1 MDKAGQDRPP
11 QHELPLHRPNFIGL
25 SALRL
30 RLGTFG
36 RMTLR
41 AVDLRKE
48 PVEAVL
54 DHVKRSLGVCVDQE
68 TVVRKRR
75 SVGARTDRNTW
86 VRIERRGLDRIGVQG
101 GDGTA
106 SAEALHGI
114 AKPAWLAG
122 VAWRD
127 EREPVVWRA
136 DETELLPAAP
146 VGSAVVTKEPW
157 LSEEWW
163 TAMNASLDALAAQ
176 HTNRIATP
184 DTETLTQELV
194 TATIHSV
201 FSGVDTEVVDW
212 SPAHADF
219 NWANVTASVFCVFDW
234 EDWGMAPRG
243 LDAANLWGAS
253 LAVPALADRVRRER
267 RDDLESRDGK
277 LMTLFVAAKILG
289 PYADPGDPRLGAARE
304 TAERVVKELQA
315 G

>member
-1 MDKAGQDRPP
+1 
-11 QHELPLHRPNFIGL
+11 
-25 SALRL
+25 
-30 RLGTFG
+30 
-36 RMTLR
+36 MTLR
-41 AVDLRKE
+41 SVDLRKE

-54 DHVKRSLGVCVDQE
+54 DRVERSLGVRLDHE

-75 SVGARTDRNTW
+75 SVGAGTDRGTW

-106 SAEALHGI
+106 SAEALLGI

-127 EREPVVWRA
+127 ETEPVMWRA
-136 DETELLPAAP
+136 DETELLPGAP
-146 VGSAVVTKEPW
+146 VGSAVVTVDPR
-157 LSEEWW
+157 LTEEWW
-163 TAMNASLDALAAQ
+163 AAMNASLDALAAQ

-194 TATIHSV
+194 TGTIHSV
-201 FSGVDTEVVDW
+201 FPGIDTAVAEW
-212 SPAHADF
+212 RPAHADF
-219 NWANVTASVFCVFDW
+219 NWANMTAPVFCVFDW
-234 EDWGMAPRG
+234 EDWGMAPCG

-253 LAVPALADRVRRER
+253 LAVPALADRVRSER

-277 LMTLFVAAKILG
+277 LMTLFIAAKILG
-289 PYADPGDPRLGAARE
+289 PYADPDDPRLGAARE

>member
-1 MDKAGQDRPP
+1 
-11 QHELPLHRPNFIGL
+11 
-25 SALRL
+25 
-30 RLGTFG
+30 
-36 RMTLR
+36 MTLR
-41 AVDLRKE
+41 SVDLRKE

-54 DHVKRSLGVCVDQE
+54 DRVERSLRVRLDHE

-75 SVGARTDRNTW
+75 SVGARTDRATW

-106 SAEALHGI
+106 SAEALRGI

-127 EREPVVWRA
+127 EAEPVMWRA
-136 DETELLPAAP
+136 DETGLLPGAP
-146 VGSAVVTKEPW
+146 VGSAVVTEDPQ

-163 TAMNASLDALAAQ
+163 ASLNASLDALAAQ

-194 TATIHSV
+194 TGTVHGV
-201 FSGVDTEVVDW
+201 FPGVDTAVVDW
-212 SPAHADF
+212 RPAHADL
-219 NWANVTASVFCVFDW
+219 NWANMTAPVFCVFDW

-253 LAVPALADRVRRER
+253 LAVPALADRVRGER
-267 RDDLESRDGK
+267 RNDLESRDGK

-289 PYADPGDPRLGAARE
+289 PYADPDDPRLVPARK
-304 TAERVVKELQA
+304 TAEQLLQELQA
-315 G
+315 S

>member
-1 MDKAGQDRPP
+1 
-11 QHELPLHRPNFIGL
+11 
-25 SALRL
+25 
-30 RLGTFG
+30 
-36 RMTLR
+36 MTLR
-41 AVDLRKE
+41 SVDLRKE
-48 PVEAVL
+48 PVEAEL
-54 DHVKRSLGVCVDQE
+54 DRVERSLGVCLEHE

-75 SVGARTDRNTW
+75 SVGARTDRGTW

-106 SAEALHGI
+106 SAEALRGI
-114 AKPAWLAG
+114 AKPAWFAG

-127 EREPVVWRA
+127 EAEPVMWRA
-136 DETELLPAAP
+136 DETELLPGTP
-146 VGSAVVTKEPW
+146 VGSAVVAEDPQ

-163 TAMNASLDALAAQ
+163 AAMNASLDALAAQ

-194 TATIHSV
+194 AGTIHSV
-201 FSGVDTEVVDW
+201 FPGVDTVVVEQR
-212 SPAHADF
+212 PAHADF
-219 NWANVTASVFCVFDW
+219 NWANMTGPVFCAFDW

-253 LAVPALADRVRRER
+253 LAVPALADRVRSER
-267 RDDLESRDGK
+267 RDDLDTRDGR

-289 PYADPGDPRLGAARE
+289 PYADPDDPRLGAARE
-304 TAERVVKELQA
+304 TAERAVEELRT

>member
-1 MDKAGQDRPP
+1 
-11 QHELPLHRPNFIGL
+11 
-25 SALRL
+25 
-30 RLGTFG
+30 
-36 RMTLR
+36 MTLR
-41 AVDLRKE
+41 SVDLRKE

-54 DHVKRSLGVCVDQE
+54 DRVERSLGMCLDHE

-75 SVGARTDRNTW
+75 SVGARTDRGTW

-127 EREPVVWRA
+127 EAEPVMWRA
-136 DETELLPAAP
+136 DETGLLPGAP
-146 VGSAVVTKEPW
+146 VGSAVVAKDPQ
-157 LSEEWW
+157 LSEDWW
-163 TAMNASLDALAAQ
+163 ASLNASLDALAAQ

-194 TATIHSV
+194 TGTIHSV
-201 FSGVDTEVVDW
+201 FPGVDTAVVDW
-212 SPAHADF
+212 RPAHADL
-219 NWANVTASVFCVFDW
+219 NWANMTAPVFCLFDW

-253 LAVPALADRVRRER
+253 LAVPALADRVRSER
-267 RDDLESRDGK
+267 RNDLASRDGK
-277 LMTLFVAAKILG
+277 LMMLFVAAKHLG
-289 PYADPGDPRLGAARE
+289 PYADPDDPRLAPARK
-304 TAERVVKELQA
+304 TAEQLLQELQA
-315 G
+315 S